1 MKERDRTITG
11 PNGEKRSKDPVQA
24 AHQVVKMA
32 TGQIPKDG
40 RHRER
45 KSR

>member
-1 MKERDRTITG
+1 MKERQELTG
-11 PNGEKRSKDPVQA
+11 PNGEKRPKDPVQA

-40 RHRER
+40 RKPPAKRP
-45 KSR
+45 